1 MWRWSVLEPLFS
13 PCGPNAGG
21 GMMVL
26 EGGERKGRDDAG
38 GVGGRGEG

>member
-26 EGGERKGRDDAG
+26 EGVEERDGMTL
-38 GVGGRGEG
+38 GGRGGLGV